1 VEDHCAPHQ
10 LPSTQAP
17 TLPYG
22 GVSLVAQATGLS
34 RTTIYA
40 GMREL
45 EKGRRKVLPA
55 KRSRRPGGGRKSLTF
70 HNPDLLQA
78 LEKLVEPTTRGDP
91 ESPLRR
97 PPRQSYPLD
106 CGRRWNWRKPDG
118 LHLAV

>member
-1 VEDHCAPHQ
+1 
-10 LPSTQAP
+10 
-17 TLPYG
+17 
-22 GVSLVAQATGLS
+22 
-34 RTTIYA
+34 
-40 GMREL
+40 MREL

-97 PPRQSYPLD
+97 PPPAELSVGLRTAVELAET
-106 CGRRWNWRKPDG
+106 RWPSPRSLVKR
-118 LHLAV
+118 